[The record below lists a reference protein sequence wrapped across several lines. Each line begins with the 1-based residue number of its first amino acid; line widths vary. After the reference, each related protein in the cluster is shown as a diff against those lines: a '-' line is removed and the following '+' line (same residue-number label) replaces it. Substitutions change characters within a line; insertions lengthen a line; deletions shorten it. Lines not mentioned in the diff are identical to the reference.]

1 MVKSPQFVQFVHPRL
16 WRHRPAHGP
25 ALSCPGAAGPGL
37 AESPGAAGERLGRSG
52 DVCQWWTPSQ
62 TGDGD
67 GVGGGGWKTWSLM
80 RCEICMGLTCFF
92 FRGDMILMI
101 CWTCLKSTFLREID
115 EIWNWDFSWGY
126 DINDMNDIRGLIWM
140 GWMKD
145 SIHGI

>member
-1 MVKSPQFVQFVHPRL
+1 VKFAWDWHV
-16 WRHRPAHGP
+16 
-25 ALSCPGAAGPGL
+25 
-37 AESPGAAGERLGRSG
+37 
-52 DVCQWWTPSQ
+52 
-62 TGDGD
+62 
-67 GVGGGGWKTWSLM
+67 
-80 RCEICMGLTCFF
+80 F